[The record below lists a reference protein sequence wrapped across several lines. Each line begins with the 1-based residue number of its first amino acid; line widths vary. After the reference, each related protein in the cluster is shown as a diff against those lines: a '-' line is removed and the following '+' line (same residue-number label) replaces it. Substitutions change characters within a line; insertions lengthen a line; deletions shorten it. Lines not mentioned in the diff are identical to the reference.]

1 MLSFISLNISITL
14 VEGVATKVT
23 SQPLFTAYHRVE
35 RKLMII
41 PAYSAKNNKEKKKK
55 RKKKQREK
63 VNHESIN
70 LSHCRPKR
78 HAS

>member
-14 VEGVATKVT
+14 VEGVETKVT

-41 PAYSAKNNKEKKKK
+41 PAYSAKNNKRKKERKKKK
-55 RKKKQREK
+55 KSSGRK
-63 VNHESIN
+63 
-70 LSHCRPKR
+70 
-78 HAS
+78 